1 MTLYLPRS
9 IDQHQ
14 TPNRSESVWSLNP
27 SLPKGIVFLN
37 WMIYLHIWPFNHS
50 ERGRTHIR
58 TNAHT
63 YSHTDRA
70 QAKSSLI
77 SSGPGSF
84 HRAYI
89 IYVALEQHPLDCGG
103 GCGFS
108 CPSSVD
114 KFRASPKVLPNCRWC
129 EDRTKV
135 NMCFTSFPRAEKK
148 AKSACVCD
156 KNSIFS
162 EEQAENHH
170 NHQLVSDGAILF
182 SFFSF
187 SWGENWQTRK
197 MGRKKLN
204 TLSIQHFC
212 VVLFGEGAVFLRSM
226 ESRRKGRR
234 RRCIQSWYFFYIFLV
249 RRSATWLRNGQKMS
263 LNDQEVHWWKKWR
276 STPS

>member
-1 MTLYLPRS
+1 
-9 IDQHQ
+9 
-14 TPNRSESVWSLNP
+14 
-27 SLPKGIVFLN
+27 
-37 WMIYLHIWPFNHS
+37 MIYLHIWPFNHS
-50 ERGRTHIR
+50 ELGRTHIR

-77 SSGPGSF
+77 SSGHGSF

-103 GCGFS
+103 GCRS
-108 CPSSVD
+108 SSPSSVD

-182 SFFSF
+182 SFFFFFLGWELTDEKNGKEKTKYTIHSALLCRAV
-187 SWGENWQTRK
+187 WGGRCLFEVYGIEKKRSQTS
-197 MGRKKLN
+197 MYSKLI
-204 TLSIQHFC
+204 S
-212 VVLFGEGAVFLRSM
+212 
-226 ESRRKGRR
+226 
-234 RRCIQSWYFFYIFLV
+234 FYIFLV
-249 RRSATWLRNGQKMS
+249 WRSATWLRTWQKMT
-263 LNDQEVHWWKKWR
+263 LNDQEVHRWKEWR
-276 STPS
+276 